1 MILHKLERL
10 DAKIDR
16 MSSEKTEERPSSSV
30 GVTSIS
36 TESPA
41 SLFHDVTAS
50 KATPISFSA
59 HLMIDW
65 PAVRRSLP
73 SGVDVPDGGY
83 ALRLEDTRPG
93 LAIGLRRLG
102 EDLLSSLSISTVREL
117 SDAYF
122 ATFNLATP
130 VLDRQLYFQRTL
142 GGAIHGGFD
151 YDADSCVVLMT
162 MALGCFGKHAML
174 ETSKTSPHYH
184 VTPSTELNF
193 HTNSDHGGLG
203 DIPGL
208 MFYNEARK
216 RIGFLESQHNMQI
229 TQFYL
234 LAATYCG
241 QLTRPVDCWS
251 MTMRAGIGCLKFWQS
266 EPCEDEW
273 TLDMY
278 SRLFWITVTYDTVLT
293 QELIGLPSSKVRDM
307 EDQVPLPKFVRYSQ
321 ALSAPTQQD
330 DQDDSSHYHFLS
342 QIAHRIFLTRVY
354 TTSYFSSKSFDQS
367 S

>member
-1 MILHKLERL
+1 MILNKLNRL

-16 MSSEKTEERPSSSV
+16 MSSEKTERPASAVVVAASMA
-30 GVTSIS
+30 
-36 TESPA
+36 ESPG
-41 SLFHDVTAS
+41 LPPHDVTLS

-73 SGVDVPDGGY
+73 SSVDVSDGGY
-83 ALRLEDTRPG
+83 ALKLEDTRAG
-93 LAIGLRRLG
+93 LPAGQRRLV
-102 EDLLSSLSISTVREL
+102 EDLSSSLSISTIREL

-142 GGAIHGGFD
+142 GGAIHAGFD

-162 MALGCFGKHAML
+162 LALGCFGKHAML
-174 ETSKTSPHYH
+174 EASKTSPDYY
-184 VTPSTELNF
+184 VSPTTEQN
-193 HTNSDHGGLG
+193 TYAEPDYGVAE

-208 MFYNEARK
+208 MFFNEARK

-234 LAATYCG
+234 LAATYYG
-241 QLTRPVDCWS
+241 QLMRPVDCWS
-251 MTMRAGIGCLKFWQS
+251 MTMRAGIGCVKFWQS
-266 EPCEDEW
+266 ERCEDEF

-278 SRLFWITVTYDTVLT
+278 SRLFWITVFYDAVLT

-307 EDQVPLPKFVRYSQ
+307 EDQVPLPKFVHYSQ
-321 ALSAPTQQD
+321 GVGVPVQHD
-330 DQDDSSHYHFLS
+330 DQDDSFYHYHFLS

-354 TTSYFSSKSFDQS
+354 TTSYFSSEF
-367 S
+367 